1 MNTVAFRDFEERD
14 IDFVL
19 RCKNNE
25 HLNSMIVGEFH
36 PFTYEEAEKWVHG
49 CMGNHDSYR
58 FWAICTND
66 DEKRIIGWIS
76 LSRIDSHNKSACF
89 HGLVIGDPAFKDG
102 GAWIES
108 YIFILSYFF
117 ETMAFNRLYGTYLPD
132 HLMTKSM
139 ANSVFFYTEGLYR
152 QSNVKN
158 GKYYDEVFASLL
170 ASEYFEHK
178 NNGDYDYNSILRRLI
193 KELKKNRK

>member
-14 IDFVL
+14 IDFIY

-25 HLNSMIVGEFH
+25 HLNSMIVGEYH
-36 PFTYEEAEKWVHG
+36 PFSYEKAVKWVHG
-49 CMGNHDSYR
+49 CMGDHDSYR

-139 ANSVFFYTEGLYR
+139 ANSTFFYTEGLYR
-152 QSNVKN
+152 QSSVKN

-170 ASEYFEHK
+170 ASEYFGHK
-178 NNGDYDYNSILRRLI
+178 NNGDYDYNSILKRLI
-193 KELKKNRK
+193 NELKNNRK